1 MNIKNKLINR
11 SQKIHLIYSTSLLT
25 TISKLPSPQSQSF
38 SRSYGSNLPTSLIYI
53 ILLTRGYSPWR
64 PDAVISTNVSLHSQI
79 QFSRTHDT
87 APEFAP
93 SEPLPNSHASRKLS
107 LFQAQPLVNKK
118 RQLFPG
124 VPSMSSI

>member
-38 SRSYGSNLPTSLIYI
+38 SQSYGSNLPTSLIYI

-64 PDAVISTNVSLHSQI
+64 PDAVMSTNI
-79 QFSRTHDT
+79 I
-87 APEFAP
+87 
-93 SEPLPNSHASRKLS
+93 
-107 LFQAQPLVNKK
+107 LF
-118 RQLFPG
+118 LF
-124 VPSMSSI
+124 ILIFKDFCYYTRIHN